1 MAKKT
6 TETGRRPS
14 RRSSSPARH
23 AAPADN
29 PAQPDSA
36 PSRRLVLPPSVRDGG
51 RSLAIDRSHSPVL
64 IIGANGSGKTRFT
77 SWLVNAPTTFRPFRL
92 SALHALY
99 NPDSRPDT
107 LPGSIDALHAE
118 AVERNPMMGATAQ
131 GASGF
136 DRLISL
142 LLADEIDNLMRYK
155 MQHAKAL
162 DSSAPISL
170 PPTPLDTVIRLWQQ
184 TFEGNRILV
193 EAGRLLFS
201 RGDSADTYSALRL
214 SDGERAVLYYYGA
227 ALYAPREAT
236 VFVDNPGMFLHPSIT
251 APLWQ
256 RIEELRPDCTF
267 VYTTHD
273 LDFAASRTSVG
284 ATVWVRDYDPA
295 SRRWDYSLL
304 EPNSPLTSEIYMS
317 IIGAR
322 KPVLFI
328 EGDANHSIDAKLY
341 PLIFTDF
348 TVKPLGS
355 CNKVIESTRTFSDL
369 TDFHHLNSFG
379 LVDRDRRTDSEVRY
393 LLKKKIMVPDVA
405 EIENLLMLPDV
416 IAIVAR
422 HNGCDPDR
430 TVGNVRRAV
439 IAKFREE
446 LTEQA
451 LQHTRSRVKTTVEF
465 RIDGRFADINQLEEH
480 MLQLVNEINP
490 RAIYRDYC
498 ATFRSY
504 VAQSDYRSILRV
516 YNQKTI
522 LSSCGVAQ
530 NCGLRSKDDYIR
542 CIISILRSH
551 SPHATPLR
559 QAILAAFP
567 SQLLTNS

>member
-1 MAKKT
+1 MAKNQQNPRRQARRNKT
-6 TETGRRPS
+6 RQ
-14 RRSSSPARH
+14 
-23 AAPADN
+23 N
-29 PAQPDSA
+29 PPTPVQNQGA
-36 PSRRLVLPPSVRDGG
+36 PSVATTPRPEIPPLLLLPPSLPDGRRLTIERR
-51 RSLAIDRSHSPVL
+51 RSPIL

-77 SWLVNAPTTFRPFRL
+77 SYLIKADTTYRPFRL

-99 NPDSRPDT
+99 NPDSTPDP
-107 LPGSIDALHAE
+107 LPFSIDSLHSR
-118 AVERNPMMGATAQ
+118 AVRHNPMLGATNP

-136 DRLISL
+136 DRLIAL
-142 LLADEIDNLMRYK
+142 LMAEEIDNLLSYK
-155 MQHAKAL
+155 MQRVKATP
-162 DSSAPISL
+162 DSAPASL
-170 PPTPLDTVIRLWQQ
+170 PPTRLDTVIRLWQD
-184 TFEGNRILV
+184 TFHGNRILV

-201 RGDSADTYSALRL
+201 RGDSPDTYSALRL

-227 ALYAPREAT
+227 ALYAPENAT

-284 ATVWVRDYDPA
+284 ATVWVRDFDPV

-304 EPNSPLTSEIYMS
+304 EPNSPLTSEVYMS

-355 CNKVIESTRTFSDL
+355 CNKVIESTRTFNDL
-369 TDFHHLNSFG
+369 SDFHHLNSFG
-379 LVDRDRRTDSEVRY
+379 LVDRDRRTDSEVKY
-393 LLKKKIMVPDVA
+393 LHKKKIMVPDVA
-405 EIENLLMLPDV
+405 EIENLLMLEEV
-416 IAIVAR
+416 ISIVAR
-422 HNGCDPDR
+422 HNGCDPQKACA
-430 TVGNVRRAV
+430 NVRRAV
-439 IAKFREE
+439 IDKFRAE

-451 LQHTRSRVKTTVEF
+451 LQHTRNRVKTTVEF
-465 RIDGRFADINQLEEH
+465 RIDGRFADINQLENH
-480 MLQLVNEINP
+480 MLELVKEINP

-498 ATFRSY
+498 NTFRNY
-504 VAQSDYRSILRV
+504 VRDADYRAILRV
-516 YNQKTI
+516 FNQKTI

-530 NCGLRSKDDYIR
+530 NCGLRSKDEYIN
-542 CIISILRSH
+542 CILSILRS
-551 SPHATPLR
+551 SSADTTPLR
-559 QAILAAFP
+559 TAILSAFNMP
-567 SQLLTNS
+567 A